1 VVGVGFKF
9 ALKSAMALEA
19 GLIGIHTRRQ
29 LVISRIIAMHRMTGE
44 ARNLPAR
51 VATGR
56 GNAGQIATA
65 AGGGLRYRRLVDT
78 AVIVPM
84 GVILVM
90 AVIVVAA
97 WWVGQNRR
105 G

>member
-1 VVGVGFKF
+1 
-9 ALKSAMALEA
+9 
-19 GLIGIHTRRQ
+19 
-29 LVISRIIAMHRMTGE
+29 
-44 ARNLPAR
+44 
-51 VATGR
+51 
-56 GNAGQIATA
+56 
-65 AGGGLRYRRLVDT
+65 VDT

-97 WWVGQNRR
+97 WWIGQNRR

>member
-1 VVGVGFKF
+1 MPLLRSGAPSRRPRVESI
-9 ALKSAMALEA
+9 SA
-19 GLIGIHTRRQ
+19 H
-29 LVISRIIAMHRMTGE
+29 VD
-44 ARNLPAR
+44 
-51 VATGR
+51 
-56 GNAGQIATA
+56 AGQIATA
-65 AGGGLRYRRLVDT
+65 AGGGLRYRRLMDT